1 MGNREGSMQPKN
13 LGYHWQKALWKIVSN
28 PAMEVVAAIVVVLFA
43 TWIVIQTEVDQKVQ
57 VFPVPFG
64 QK

>member
-1 MGNREGSMQPKN
+1 VQLRSHGND
-13 LGYHWQKALWKIVSN
+13 WQKTLWKILGN
-28 PAMEVVAAIVVVLFA
+28 PAIEVVAAIAVVLVSAWVVV
-43 TWIVIQTEVDQKVQ
+43 QTEAGERQQ